1 MWHLHL
7 TLACRLTKNDSH
19 ARKNVQRLHQF
30 FQTSLLTLWYL
41 DHSFECLFP
50 PTSSMFI
57 FSLSYCEPV
66 QLRRALAYLGLS
78 CHLSNSP
85 APHQPGTTLVLVQ
98 DFQFYCAVASCG
110 VLCRLSSRSKKLT
123 LKYQWFNIQRLISQS
138 QYLSK
143 VWSFTV
149 LKRHH
154 PSCYIRGKELGELT
168 PALQPGNASAPDMTR
183 THVACSPQ
191 ARVSHEV
198 RPNCEGVWE
207 MQFFQREENKMA
219 AACHTLCLHFV
230 VRRRSNED
238 RY

>member
-7 TLACRLTKNDSH
+7 TLACRLTKNDRH

-30 FQTSLLTLWYL
+30 FQTSLLTLCYL

-78 CHLSNSP
+78 CHLSSSP
-85 APHQPGTTLVLVQ
+85 APHQPGTTLVLLQ

-110 VLCRLSSRSKKLT
+110 VLFRLSSRSKKLT

-143 VWSFTV
+143 VWGFTV
-149 LKRHH
+149 LKLHQ

-168 PALQPGNASAPDMTR
+168 PALRPGNASAPMWHAPMLLAAHRPELVTR
-183 THVACSPQ
+183 SDLTARESGKCSFSRGRKIKWRLR
-191 ARVSHEV
+191 ATRCVCILWLETSFKW
-198 RPNCEGVWE
+198 G
-207 MQFFQREENKMA
+207 
-219 AACHTLCLHFV
+219 
-230 VRRRSNED
+230 
-238 RY
+238 